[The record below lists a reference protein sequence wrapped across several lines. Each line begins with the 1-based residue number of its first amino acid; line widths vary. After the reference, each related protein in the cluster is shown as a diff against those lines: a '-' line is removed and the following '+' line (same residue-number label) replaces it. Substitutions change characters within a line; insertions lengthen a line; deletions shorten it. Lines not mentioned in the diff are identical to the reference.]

1 MQITLGPIYFG
12 FWNQPV
18 KTHVIQLLLL
28 FFFIIFLIFTVAKYA
43 ISKVTPI
50 TLIGVIRKTYVQKTE
65 INIFT
70 GLVPGFGSFE
80 SFSNEKKYLI
90 ISIEA
95 TFIDIFIW

>member
-18 KTHVIQLLLL
+18 KTHVIQLLLS
-28 FFFIIFLIFTVAKYA
+28 FFFILFFFTVAKYA

-50 TLIGVIRKTYVQKTE
+50 TLIGVIRKTYVQKSE

-95 TFIDIFIW
+95 TLIDIFI